1 MTARARPGDATADG
15 ERPLTSGPLLF
26 ARYALPPNERGL
38 CGPDDHAALR
48 GYATAGAGGPGLARL
63 ARGFAG
69 AWPYLELIAA
79 ASDIAD
85 PLDVR
90 VVEAY
95 WVGNRLLDNV
105 RMPEYGAFLDE
116 RFRGR
121 AGRGWDAIAGAIPAG
136 AVPHHSFHVFL
147 VYPWT
152 GLLREGHAEPSLR
165 VLDSC
170 RISWG
175 QVLAADPGSGTVLV
189 TRRPLRWDGRALGYG
204 PAVPHE
210 AAAGAAE
217 FAAGLRPGDWVS
229 VHWDCVCGRLS
240 RRQLFDLRRFSARH
254 LRLANRAAKPPLPV
268 GG

>member
-1 MTARARPGDATADG
+1 MIA
-15 ERPLTSGPLLF
+15 GPLLF
-26 ARYALPPNERGL
+26 ARYAFPPNERGL

-48 GYATAGAGGPGLARL
+48 EYATAGVTGPGLVRL
-63 ARGFAG
+63 AQGFAG

-79 ASDIAD
+79 ASGIAD
-85 PLDVR
+85 PLDGR

-105 RMPEYGAFLDE
+105 RVAEYGAFLDE

-121 AGRGWDAIAGAIPAG
+121 AGRGWDDIARTIPAG

-152 GLLREGHAEPSLR
+152 GLLREGRTEPSLQ

-175 QVLAADPGSGTVLV
+175 RVIAADPQAGTVQV
-189 TRRPLRWDGRALGYG
+189 MRRPLHWDGREIGYG
-204 PAVPHE
+204 LAAPRE
-210 AAAGAAE
+210 AAAG

-229 VHWDCVCGRLS
+229 LHWDRVCDRLS
-240 RRQLFDLRRFSARH
+240 QPQLLALRRFTARH
-254 LRLANRAAKPPLPV
+254 LRLANAAWLAPV
-268 GG
+268 

>member
-1 MTARARPGDATADG
+1 VTA
-15 ERPLTSGPLLF
+15 GPLLF
-26 ARYALPPNERGL
+26 ARYAFPPNERGL

-48 GYATAGAGGPGLARL
+48 DYATAGVTDHGLVEL
-63 ARGFAG
+63 ARGFAA
-69 AWPYLELIAA
+69 AWPYLEVIAA
-79 ASDIAD
+79 ASGIAD
-85 PLDVR
+85 PLDRR

-121 AGRGWDAIAGAIPAG
+121 AGRGWDDIAQVIPAG

-152 GLLREGHAEPSLR
+152 GLLREGRADPSLG

-175 QVLAADPGSGTVLV
+175 QVIATGPAAGTVLV
-189 TRRPLRWDGRALGYG
+189 TRRPLRWDGWRLDYG
-204 PAVPHE
+204 PALPRQVS
-210 AAAGAAE
+210 AG
-217 FAAGLRPGDWVS
+217 FVTGLRPGEWVS
-229 VHWDCVCGRLS
+229 LHWDRVCDRLS
-240 RRQLFDLRRFSARH
+240 PSQLLALHRFSARH
-254 LRLANRAAKPPLPV
+254 LRLANATAPGQAQAPAQKILAH
-268 GG
+268 